1 MKIMKKVRH
10 RTALKT
16 QISKVQIIKIV
27 KIQKNNNK
35 ISVKLTQVQ
44 EK

>member
-1 MKIMKKVRH
+1 MKKVRRH
-10 RTALKT
+10 KTALNT

-35 ISVKLTQVQ
+35 K
-44 EK
+44 